1 MARNHNIAPQIPI
14 AHVTVVRLGA
24 GNAANQ
30 RLKDVDAGKMVKLVG
45 TDRYD
50 LAVAGDKI
58 EGIITSVEVAPQNGF
73 TIGGICAMGK
83 AFAKADGSQ
92 ADGTGAIA
100 AGDYVVVGTP
110 VALNTAIPEPLSYPK
125 VRKATSQ
132 NYGAFTWRVVSLW
145 DGDGSVGTQ
154 LVIERI

>member
-1 MARNHNIAPQIPI
+1 MARNHNIAPQVPL

-30 RLKDVDAGKMVKLVG
+30 RLKDVDAGKIVKLVG

-50 LAVAGDKI
+50 LAAVGNQI

-73 TIGGICAMGK
+73 TIGGICALGK

-92 ADGTGAIA
+92 AAGTGQIA
-100 AGDYVVVGTP
+100 VGDYVVCGDVTP
-110 VALNTAIPEPLSYPK
+110 LNTAIPEPLAYPK

-132 NYGAFTWRVVSLW
+132 TYGAFTWRVVSLW

>member
-1 MARNHNIAPQIPI
+1 MARNHNIAPQVPL

-30 RLKDVDAGKMVKLVG
+30 RLKDVDAGKIVKLVG

-50 LAVAGDKI
+50 LAAVGNQI

-73 TIGGICAMGK
+73 TIGGICALGK

-92 ADGTGAIA
+92 AAGTGQIA
-100 AGDYVVVGTP
+100 VGDYVVCGDVTP
-110 VALNTAIPEPLSYPK
+110 LNTAIPEPLAYPK

-132 NYGAFTWRVVSLW
+132 AYGAFTWRVVSLW